1 MLYAWLVCH
10 IFVPFALKILDSF
23 INQLFESF
31 MLKELSSDFK
41 IFPVLSL
48 STLSFLKGYI
58 LQKNVKRCI
67 QVLCVKGY
75 ICEMHTLAM

>member
-1 MLYAWLVCH
+1 
-10 IFVPFALKILDSF
+10 
-23 INQLFESF
+23 